1 MKPLYCIIAYFAL
14 LPLVYV
20 LVRLVGK
27 AIFRSYFTEKR
38 RRRKKNENEDR

>member
-1 MKPLYCIIAYFAL
+1 MKPFYYIIAYFAL

-38 RRRKKNENEDR
+38 RKKKDENEDR